1 MSKMA
6 VLSGVLAAGVLLAGC
21 TLNLPAVNVAP
32 PAVPTSS
39 ATTANATASAMPSL
53 TATPPPPTV
62 TATGTPAPVGPPIE
76 KLQAGLEI
84 TVRTVRMV
92 DATSGWAIGGPAAA
106 SDHILRTGDGGATW
120 RDVSPPAAEQPGTRL
135 TAVGAFRNGST
146 AWVAYSLE
154 SPGETPQVALIWRT
168 QDSGATWSASAPL
181 DIDPLMGIY
190 QPSHL
195 LFVDA
200 DHGWLL
206 VHAGA
211 GMNHDYI
218 AIYHSTDGGRAWSKI
233 VDPFLTDNVQSCYKT
248 GLLFTS
254 PLEGWMTGDC
264 GGVAPGVLFFHS
276 PDGGENWDRVRLPP
290 PPETPDLFE
299 RSDVACGADSL
310 SFPDPQHGR
319 MVVFCRM
326 YNETPTRDVYYLY
339 ESDNSGR
346 LWLPMSFPGERAVFL
361 TKDLG
366 WAVGPTVRRTTDG
379 GQTWKEMGKV
389 AWQAEFSFVSETL
402 GWAVARAQEEL
413 ALVTTRD
420 GGRDWLI
427 LKPKTI
433 AP

>member
-1 MSKMA
+1 MRKLA
-6 VLSGVLAAGVLLAGC
+6 VLMGVLAAGVLLAGC
-21 TLNLPAVNVAP
+21 TLNLPAVNIAP
-32 PAVPTSS
+32 PTVPASS
-39 ATTANATASAMPSL
+39 ATTASATASATPSF
-53 TATPPPPTV
+53 TATLPQPTV
-62 TATGTPAPVGPPIE
+62 TATTTPTPVGPPIE

-84 TVRTVRMV
+84 TVRTIRMV

-120 RDVSPPAAEQPGTRL
+120 RDVSPPAAEQPGTHM
-135 TAVGAFRNGST
+135 TAVGAFRSGST
-146 AWVAYSLE
+146 GWVAYSLE

-168 QDSGATWSASAPL
+168 QDSGATWTASAPL

-218 AIYHSTDGGRAWSKI
+218 AIYRSTDGGREWSKI
-233 VDPFLTDNVQSCYKT
+233 VDPFVTDNVQSCYKT

-276 PDGGENWDRVRLPP
+276 PDGGENWDLVRLPP
-290 PPETPDLFE
+290 PPETPDLFD
-299 RSDVACGADSL
+299 RSDVACGANSL

-319 MVVFCRM
+319 MVVTCRM

-339 ESDNSGR
+339 MSDNGGR
-346 LWLPMSFPGERAVFL
+346 LWLPMSFPGEQAVFL
-361 TKDLG
+361 TPDLG
-366 WAVGPTVRRTTDG
+366 WAVGAVVRRTTDG
-379 GQTWKEMGKV
+379 GLTWSELGKV
-389 AWQAEFSFVSETL
+389 KWQGQFSFVSDTL
-402 GWAVARAQEEL
+402 GWAVARADEEF
-413 ALVTTRD
+413 AFVVSKN
-420 GGRDWLI
+420 GGRDWAI
-427 LKPKTI
+427 LKPKTA